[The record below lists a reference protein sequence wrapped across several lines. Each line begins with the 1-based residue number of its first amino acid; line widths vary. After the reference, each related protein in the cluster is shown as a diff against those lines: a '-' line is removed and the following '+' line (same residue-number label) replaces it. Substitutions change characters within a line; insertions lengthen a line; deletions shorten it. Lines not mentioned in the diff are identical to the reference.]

1 MRFKEKSSVTWS
13 QKARAWHHH
22 RSDTPTSPRAIYV
35 IKSANANDIMPSVL
49 ISMFLLFIFQVVF
62 YSSYCLDIYVCSENY
77 IKVRDAAI
85 SLFNQGKAM
94 EEIQPIPFIK
104 NFLLRYVDEAAL
116 QRRQSQAAEDDNP
129 PSPTMVGG
137 TYITFV
143 NTKG

>member
-1 MRFKEKSSVTWS
+1 MVWKILKNT
-13 QKARAWHHH
+13 
-22 RSDTPTSPRAIYV
+22 
-35 IKSANANDIMPSVL
+35 
-49 ISMFLLFIFQVVF
+49 FLLFIFQVVF

-137 TYITFV
+137 TYYLGSIL
-143 NTKG
+143 

>member
-1 MRFKEKSSVTWS
+1 MVENQTFNSIFT
-13 QKARAWHHH
+13 
-22 RSDTPTSPRAIYV
+22 I
-35 IKSANANDIMPSVL
+35 
-49 ISMFLLFIFQVVF
+49 FLQVVF

-129 PSPTMVGG
+129 PSPMTVGG
-137 TYITFV
+137 MYLGI
-143 NTKG
+143 

>member
-1 MRFKEKSSVTWS
+1 
-13 QKARAWHHH
+13 
-22 RSDTPTSPRAIYV
+22 
-35 IKSANANDIMPSVL
+35 
-49 ISMFLLFIFQVVF
+49 MFLLFIFQVVF

-137 TYITFV
+137 MYILIFNQFIDHCFQVNDCSSKILLIKGGTQSCDRQTYV
-143 NTKG
+143 LTKIMNRDNKNWAHF

>member
-1 MRFKEKSSVTWS
+1 MPMI
-13 QKARAWHHH
+13 H
-22 RSDTPTSPRAIYV
+22 
-35 IKSANANDIMPSVL
+35 IMPSVL

-137 TYITFV
+137 TYTAGVYRRSIFKIRPNILIGLQKLRV
-143 NTKG
+143 RPKDQSRSRLFIYLIF

>member
-1 MRFKEKSSVTWS
+1 MK
-13 QKARAWHHH
+13 
-22 RSDTPTSPRAIYV
+22 
-35 IKSANANDIMPSVL
+35 IKIC
-49 ISMFLLFIFQVVF
+49 IFFQVVF

-116 QRRQSQAAEDDNP
+116 QRRYFFDLVFLKKSQNNF
-129 PSPTMVGG
+129 SLLL
-137 TYITFV
+137 F
-143 NTKG
+143 

>member
-1 MRFKEKSSVTWS
+1 MGTHLENKRNMTVKLSLKFT
-13 QKARAWHHH
+13 QKFLKN
-22 RSDTPTSPRAIYV
+22 T
-35 IKSANANDIMPSVL
+35 
-49 ISMFLLFIFQVVF
+49 FLLFIFQVVF

-85 SLFNQGKAM
+85 SLFNQGKPM

-137 TYITFV
+137 TFSV
-143 NTKG
+143 EG

>member
-1 MRFKEKSSVTWS
+1 
-13 QKARAWHHH
+13 
-22 RSDTPTSPRAIYV
+22 
-35 IKSANANDIMPSVL
+35 
-49 ISMFLLFIFQVVF
+49 MFLLFIFQVVF

-137 TYITFV
+137 MSPLSTVSLSTVPGLVLFSNSTKQYGFPGFV
-143 NTKG
+143 QFFSNFVGIFIIFQHFTIVYW